1 MRNAEFLFVDDESS
15 DDSLEILKRAAER
28 DRRIQ
33 VIPQKRSNAGAAR
46 NRGLDAA
53 KGKYV
58 IFLDSDDT
66 FDPNLLTYT
75 VDRAERYD
83 AQVVIFNADILQL
96 PEGTHLEPDWMNQTR
111 VLPRKIFAGRDA
123 ADHLFQMLNP
133 WTKLYRREYILR
145 EGFRY
150 QSQYST
156 NDAYFTMMALS
167 CAERIITLP
176 ARLVHYH
183 TGRSGNI
190 QSKKD
195 RAPLDAYN
203 AFLAARRDLRAR
215 GILDAF
221 DRALAIKAAESMI
234 RELNTQKKPESR
246 QILYNALQNGGL
258 SALGFD
264 AIRQDPDARR
274 VLGEKLNQ
282 CEKILTENWNLTEWS
297 YWKKIKAQ
305 KEISTSVDHLQDMV
319 IRMRLE
325 KEKYESQIL
334 SMSSRISMNALH
346 MAEHG
351 ILPPQDNVILFSDFY
366 INASDFSCIVK
377 SSKRSN
383 ADRICFSLTPAV
395 QMLHPDAIACAL
407 ATLCGEGYHDVYLD
421 LVISV
426 EAKAQLETFTNAVW
440 HTRSGSIPAYNAP
453 DEKDGILLNFS
464 GGFDSLAAKALLPEN
479 TELIAV
485 DFGGWFQREA
495 DFFERFSPH
504 ILKTNFRQL
513 KYDRETWTFMGA
525 GALLFS
531 NALNCKYNVFGT
543 IFEANEDQIN
553 DHPLNAASVDTLP
566 FSILG
571 MKDIRLTNG
580 LTEVGTAMVVTH
592 FYPDIVLD
600 SLKSLAAAGSE
611 KLYRKQVLLNIIC
624 NKYHRQISPVEYNA
638 PDTKN
643 VSVPFG
649 TNYALDFL
657 ALYELKN
664 AGEEIVHNTVTDIPA
679 DAYAL
684 AEKLSLRFY
693 ERLNPSFL
701 HTVPDQIRPY
711 YLDRLHEA
719 GIVEFDDDDWNE
731 LHQVRQ
737 LLAKYY
743 PNIKA

>member
-1 MRNAEFLFVDDESS
+1 MEKPVVSVIIPVYNGETYLKECLDSVIRQSFSHWEMICINDGSTDGSLRILEDFARMDDRIRVLSQDNQGQSAARNAGMRCALGAYILFLDCDDRLMPDALERLTERAAEDQLDILYFDGETFFNDGLDTEEKFAGYRQVYHAKITISGTLTGTEMFRTLYESGSYRVSVCMQLFRRTFLQETGMTFYPGILYEDNLFTMKTMTQAKRTGYCHQTFYMRRIRPNSIVTQSKDYRHLRSYVIAYTQIAAYAMDAKLPAEVMPGVRAQLRSLMAHAVDVFSSLDPQQREKITRTYPESSLILETVTVWEKAAQGGAAQPTRPTGIRKAITGKLQKLIAHLKEDGIGSTAVLCLKILLEKTGIDKLRRRLRAKIHFYRPSRHANGIAAAPYSPDAPFVSVILPVHNGHDYLGDTIASLQAQTMRNAEFLFVDDESS

-123 ADHLFQMLNP
+123 AGHLYQMLNP

-264 AIRQDPDARR
+264 AIRQDPDARKQ
-274 VLGEKLNQ
+274 LGESLDQ
-282 CEKILTENWNLTEWS
+282 CEKIL
-297 YWKKIKAQ
+297 
-305 KEISTSVDHLQDMV
+305 
-319 IRMRLE
+319 
-325 KEKYESQIL
+325 
-334 SMSSRISMNALH
+334 
-346 MAEHG
+346 
-351 ILPPQDNVILFSDFY
+351 
-366 INASDFSCIVK
+366 
-377 SSKRSN
+377 
-383 ADRICFSLTPAV
+383 
-395 QMLHPDAIACAL
+395 
-407 ATLCGEGYHDVYLD
+407 
-421 LVISV
+421 
-426 EAKAQLETFTNAVW
+426 
-440 HTRSGSIPAYNAP
+440 
-453 DEKDGILLNFS
+453 
-464 GGFDSLAAKALLPEN
+464 
-479 TELIAV
+479 
-485 DFGGWFQREA
+485 
-495 DFFERFSPH
+495 
-504 ILKTNFRQL
+504 
-513 KYDRETWTFMGA
+513 
-525 GALLFS
+525 
-531 NALNCKYNVFGT
+531 
-543 IFEANEDQIN
+543 NEDW
-553 DHPLNAASVDTLP
+553 
-566 FSILG
+566 
-571 MKDIRLTNG
+571 
-580 LTEVGTAMVVTH
+580 
-592 FYPDIVLD
+592 
-600 SLKSLAAAGSE
+600 SL
-611 KLYRKQVLLNIIC
+611 
-624 NKYHRQISPVEYNA
+624 SPWGQ
-638 PDTKN
+638 D
-643 VSVPFG
+643 
-649 TNYALDFL
+649 
-657 ALYELKN
+657 
-664 AGEEIVHNTVTDIPA
+664 
-679 DAYAL
+679 
-684 AEKLSLRFY
+684 
-693 ERLNPSFL
+693 
-701 HTVPDQIRPY
+701 
-711 YLDRLHEA
+711 
-719 GIVEFDDDDWNE
+719 
-731 LHQVRQ
+731 
-737 LLAKYY
+737 
-743 PNIKA
+743 

>member
-1 MRNAEFLFVDDESS
+1 MEKPVVSVIIPVYNGEKYLKECLDSVIRQSFSHWEMICINDGSTDGSLRILEDFARMDDRIRVLSQDNQGQSAARNAGMRCALGAYILFLDCDDRLMPDALERLTERAAEDQLDILYFDGETFFNDGLDTEEKFAGYRQVYHAKITISGTLTGTEMFRTLYESGSYRVSVCMQLFRRTFLQETGMTFYPGILYEDNLFTMKTMTQAKRTGYCHQTFYMRRIRPNSIVTQSKDYRHLRSYVIAYTQIAAYAMDAKLPAEVMPGVRAQLRSLMAHAVDVFSSLDPQQREKITRTYPESSLILETVTVWEKAAQGGAAQPTRPTGIRKAITGKLQKLIAHLKEDGIGSTAVLCLKILLEKTGIDKLRRRLRAKKHTKKHFYRPSRQANGIAAAPYSPDAPFVSVILPVHNGHDYLGDTIASLQAQTMRNAEFLFVDDESS
-15 DDSLEILKRAAER
+15 DDSLEILKRAAEQ

-33 VIPQKRSNAGAAR
+33 VIPQQRSNAGAAR

-96 PEGTHLEPDWMNQTR
+96 PEGTHLDPDWMNQTR

-264 AIRQDPDARR
+264 AIRQNSNARKQ
-274 VLGEKLNQ
+274 LGESLDQ
-282 CEKILTENWNLTEWS
+282 CEKIL
-297 YWKKIKAQ
+297 
-305 KEISTSVDHLQDMV
+305 
-319 IRMRLE
+319 
-325 KEKYESQIL
+325 
-334 SMSSRISMNALH
+334 
-346 MAEHG
+346 
-351 ILPPQDNVILFSDFY
+351 
-366 INASDFSCIVK
+366 
-377 SSKRSN
+377 
-383 ADRICFSLTPAV
+383 
-395 QMLHPDAIACAL
+395 
-407 ATLCGEGYHDVYLD
+407 
-421 LVISV
+421 
-426 EAKAQLETFTNAVW
+426 
-440 HTRSGSIPAYNAP
+440 
-453 DEKDGILLNFS
+453 
-464 GGFDSLAAKALLPEN
+464 
-479 TELIAV
+479 
-485 DFGGWFQREA
+485 
-495 DFFERFSPH
+495 
-504 ILKTNFRQL
+504 
-513 KYDRETWTFMGA
+513 
-525 GALLFS
+525 
-531 NALNCKYNVFGT
+531 
-543 IFEANEDQIN
+543 NEDW
-553 DHPLNAASVDTLP
+553 
-566 FSILG
+566 
-571 MKDIRLTNG
+571 
-580 LTEVGTAMVVTH
+580 
-592 FYPDIVLD
+592 
-600 SLKSLAAAGSE
+600 SL
-611 KLYRKQVLLNIIC
+611 
-624 NKYHRQISPVEYNA
+624 SPWGQ
-638 PDTKN
+638 D
-643 VSVPFG
+643 
-649 TNYALDFL
+649 
-657 ALYELKN
+657 
-664 AGEEIVHNTVTDIPA
+664 
-679 DAYAL
+679 
-684 AEKLSLRFY
+684 
-693 ERLNPSFL
+693 
-701 HTVPDQIRPY
+701 
-711 YLDRLHEA
+711 
-719 GIVEFDDDDWNE
+719 
-731 LHQVRQ
+731 
-737 LLAKYY
+737 
-743 PNIKA
+743 

>member
-1 MRNAEFLFVDDESS
+1 MEKPVVSVIIPVYNGEKYLKECLDSVIRQSFSHWEMICINDGSTDGSLRILEDFARMDDRIRVLSQDNQGQSAARNAGMRCAQGAYILFLDCDDRLMPDALERLTERAVEDQLDILYFDGETFFNDGLDTEEKFAGYRQVYHAKITISGTLTGTEMFRTLYESGSYRVSVCMQLFRRTFLQETGMTFYPGILYEDNLFTMKTMTQAKRTGYCHQTFYMRRIRPNSIVTQSKDYRHLRSYVIAYTQIAAYAMDAKLPAEVMPGVRAQLRSLMAHAVDVFSTLDPQQREKITRTYPESSLILETVTVWEKAAQGGAAQPTRPTGIRKAITGKLQKLIAHLKEDGIGSTAVLCLKILLEKTGIDKLRRRLRAKIHFYRPSRHANGIAAAPYSPDAPFVSVILPVHNGHDYLGDTIASLQAQTMRNAEFLFVDDESS

-58 IFLDSDDT
+58 VFLDSDDT

-215 GILDAF
+215 GILGAF

-264 AIRQDPDARR
+264 AIRQDPDARKQ
-274 VLGEKLNQ
+274 LGESLDQ
-282 CEKILTENWNLTEWS
+282 CEKIL
-297 YWKKIKAQ
+297 
-305 KEISTSVDHLQDMV
+305 
-319 IRMRLE
+319 
-325 KEKYESQIL
+325 
-334 SMSSRISMNALH
+334 
-346 MAEHG
+346 
-351 ILPPQDNVILFSDFY
+351 
-366 INASDFSCIVK
+366 
-377 SSKRSN
+377 
-383 ADRICFSLTPAV
+383 
-395 QMLHPDAIACAL
+395 
-407 ATLCGEGYHDVYLD
+407 
-421 LVISV
+421 
-426 EAKAQLETFTNAVW
+426 
-440 HTRSGSIPAYNAP
+440 
-453 DEKDGILLNFS
+453 
-464 GGFDSLAAKALLPEN
+464 
-479 TELIAV
+479 
-485 DFGGWFQREA
+485 
-495 DFFERFSPH
+495 
-504 ILKTNFRQL
+504 
-513 KYDRETWTFMGA
+513 
-525 GALLFS
+525 
-531 NALNCKYNVFGT
+531 
-543 IFEANEDQIN
+543 NEDW
-553 DHPLNAASVDTLP
+553 
-566 FSILG
+566 
-571 MKDIRLTNG
+571 
-580 LTEVGTAMVVTH
+580 
-592 FYPDIVLD
+592 
-600 SLKSLAAAGSE
+600 SL
-611 KLYRKQVLLNIIC
+611 
-624 NKYHRQISPVEYNA
+624 SPWGQ
-638 PDTKN
+638 D
-643 VSVPFG
+643 
-649 TNYALDFL
+649 
-657 ALYELKN
+657 
-664 AGEEIVHNTVTDIPA
+664 
-679 DAYAL
+679 
-684 AEKLSLRFY
+684 
-693 ERLNPSFL
+693 
-701 HTVPDQIRPY
+701 
-711 YLDRLHEA
+711 
-719 GIVEFDDDDWNE
+719 
-731 LHQVRQ
+731 
-737 LLAKYY
+737 
-743 PNIKA
+743 

>member
-1 MRNAEFLFVDDESS
+1 MEKPVVSVIIPVYNGEKYLKECLDSVIRQSFSHWEMICINDGSTDGSLRILEDFARMDDRIRVLSQDNQGQSAARNAGMRCAQGAYILFLDCDDRLMPDALERLTERAVEDQLDILYFDGETFFNDGLDTEEKFAGYRQVYHAKITISGTLTGTEMFRTLYESGSYRVSVCMQLFRRTFLQETGMTFYPGILYEDNLFTMKTMTQAKRTGYCHQTFYMRRIRPNSIVTQSKDYRHLRSYVIAYTQIAAYAMDAKLPAEVMPGVRAQLRSLMAHAVDVFSSLDPQQREKITRTYPESSLILETVTVWEKAAQGGAAQPTRPTGIRKAITGKLQKLIAHLKEDGIGSTAVLCLKILLEKTGIDKLRRRLRAKKHTKKHFYRPSRQANGIAAAPYSPDAPFVSVILPVHNGHDYLGDTIASLQAQTMRNAEFLFVDDESS

-123 ADHLFQMLNP
+123 AGHLYQMLNP

-258 SALGFD
+258 TALGFD
-264 AIRQDPDARR
+264 GIRQNSNARKQ
-274 VLGEKLNQ
+274 LGESLDQ
-282 CEKILTENWNLTEWS
+282 CEKIL
-297 YWKKIKAQ
+297 
-305 KEISTSVDHLQDMV
+305 
-319 IRMRLE
+319 
-325 KEKYESQIL
+325 
-334 SMSSRISMNALH
+334 
-346 MAEHG
+346 
-351 ILPPQDNVILFSDFY
+351 
-366 INASDFSCIVK
+366 
-377 SSKRSN
+377 
-383 ADRICFSLTPAV
+383 
-395 QMLHPDAIACAL
+395 
-407 ATLCGEGYHDVYLD
+407 
-421 LVISV
+421 
-426 EAKAQLETFTNAVW
+426 
-440 HTRSGSIPAYNAP
+440 
-453 DEKDGILLNFS
+453 
-464 GGFDSLAAKALLPEN
+464 
-479 TELIAV
+479 
-485 DFGGWFQREA
+485 
-495 DFFERFSPH
+495 
-504 ILKTNFRQL
+504 
-513 KYDRETWTFMGA
+513 
-525 GALLFS
+525 
-531 NALNCKYNVFGT
+531 
-543 IFEANEDQIN
+543 NEDW
-553 DHPLNAASVDTLP
+553 
-566 FSILG
+566 
-571 MKDIRLTNG
+571 
-580 LTEVGTAMVVTH
+580 
-592 FYPDIVLD
+592 
-600 SLKSLAAAGSE
+600 SL
-611 KLYRKQVLLNIIC
+611 
-624 NKYHRQISPVEYNA
+624 SPWGQ
-638 PDTKN
+638 D
-643 VSVPFG
+643 
-649 TNYALDFL
+649 
-657 ALYELKN
+657 
-664 AGEEIVHNTVTDIPA
+664 
-679 DAYAL
+679 
-684 AEKLSLRFY
+684 
-693 ERLNPSFL
+693 
-701 HTVPDQIRPY
+701 
-711 YLDRLHEA
+711 
-719 GIVEFDDDDWNE
+719 
-731 LHQVRQ
+731 
-737 LLAKYY
+737 
-743 PNIKA
+743 

>member
-1 MRNAEFLFVDDESS
+1 MEKPVVSVIIPVYNGEKYLKECLDSVIRQSFSHWEMICINDGSTDGSLRILEDFARMDDRIRVLSQDNQGQSAARNAGMRCAQGAYILFLDCDDRLMPDALERLTERAVEDQLDILYFDGETFFNDGLDTEEKFAGYRQVYHAKITISGTLTGTEMFRTLYESGSYRVSVCMQLFRRTFLQETGMTFYPGILYEDNLFTMKTMTQAKRTGYCHQTFYMRRIRPNSIVTQSKDYRHLRSYVIAYTQIAAYAMDAKLPAEVMPGVRAQLRSLMAHAVDVFSSLDPQQREKITRTYPESSLILETVTVWEKAAQGGAAQPTRPTGIRKAITGKLQKLIAHLKEDGIGSTAVLCLKILLEKTGIDKLRRRLRAKKHTKKHFYRPSRQANGIAAAPYSPDAPFVSVILPVHNGHDYLGDTIASLQAQTMRNAEFLFVDDESS

-123 ADHLFQMLNP
+123 AGHLYQMLNP

-167 CAERIITLP
+167 CAERIITVP

-258 SALGFD
+258 TALGFD
-264 AIRQDPDARR
+264 GIRQNSNARKQ
-274 VLGEKLNQ
+274 LGESLDQ
-282 CEKILTENWNLTEWS
+282 CEKIL
-297 YWKKIKAQ
+297 
-305 KEISTSVDHLQDMV
+305 
-319 IRMRLE
+319 
-325 KEKYESQIL
+325 
-334 SMSSRISMNALH
+334 
-346 MAEHG
+346 
-351 ILPPQDNVILFSDFY
+351 
-366 INASDFSCIVK
+366 
-377 SSKRSN
+377 
-383 ADRICFSLTPAV
+383 
-395 QMLHPDAIACAL
+395 
-407 ATLCGEGYHDVYLD
+407 
-421 LVISV
+421 
-426 EAKAQLETFTNAVW
+426 
-440 HTRSGSIPAYNAP
+440 
-453 DEKDGILLNFS
+453 
-464 GGFDSLAAKALLPEN
+464 
-479 TELIAV
+479 
-485 DFGGWFQREA
+485 
-495 DFFERFSPH
+495 
-504 ILKTNFRQL
+504 
-513 KYDRETWTFMGA
+513 
-525 GALLFS
+525 
-531 NALNCKYNVFGT
+531 
-543 IFEANEDQIN
+543 NEDW
-553 DHPLNAASVDTLP
+553 
-566 FSILG
+566 
-571 MKDIRLTNG
+571 
-580 LTEVGTAMVVTH
+580 
-592 FYPDIVLD
+592 
-600 SLKSLAAAGSE
+600 SL
-611 KLYRKQVLLNIIC
+611 
-624 NKYHRQISPVEYNA
+624 SPWGQ
-638 PDTKN
+638 D
-643 VSVPFG
+643 
-649 TNYALDFL
+649 
-657 ALYELKN
+657 
-664 AGEEIVHNTVTDIPA
+664 
-679 DAYAL
+679 
-684 AEKLSLRFY
+684 
-693 ERLNPSFL
+693 
-701 HTVPDQIRPY
+701 
-711 YLDRLHEA
+711 
-719 GIVEFDDDDWNE
+719 
-731 LHQVRQ
+731 
-737 LLAKYY
+737 
-743 PNIKA
+743 

>member
-1 MRNAEFLFVDDESS
+1 MHNGHDYLGDTIASLQAQTMRNAEFLFVDDESS
-15 DDSLEILKRAAER
+15 DDSLEILKRAAEQ

-58 IFLDSDDT
+58 VFLDSDDT

-215 GILDAF
+215 GILGAF

-264 AIRQDPDARR
+264 AIRQDPDARKQ
-274 VLGEKLNQ
+274 LGESLDQ
-282 CEKILTENWNLTEWS
+282 CEKIL
-297 YWKKIKAQ
+297 
-305 KEISTSVDHLQDMV
+305 
-319 IRMRLE
+319 
-325 KEKYESQIL
+325 
-334 SMSSRISMNALH
+334 
-346 MAEHG
+346 
-351 ILPPQDNVILFSDFY
+351 
-366 INASDFSCIVK
+366 
-377 SSKRSN
+377 
-383 ADRICFSLTPAV
+383 
-395 QMLHPDAIACAL
+395 
-407 ATLCGEGYHDVYLD
+407 
-421 LVISV
+421 
-426 EAKAQLETFTNAVW
+426 
-440 HTRSGSIPAYNAP
+440 
-453 DEKDGILLNFS
+453 
-464 GGFDSLAAKALLPEN
+464 
-479 TELIAV
+479 
-485 DFGGWFQREA
+485 
-495 DFFERFSPH
+495 
-504 ILKTNFRQL
+504 
-513 KYDRETWTFMGA
+513 
-525 GALLFS
+525 
-531 NALNCKYNVFGT
+531 
-543 IFEANEDQIN
+543 NEDW
-553 DHPLNAASVDTLP
+553 
-566 FSILG
+566 
-571 MKDIRLTNG
+571 
-580 LTEVGTAMVVTH
+580 
-592 FYPDIVLD
+592 
-600 SLKSLAAAGSE
+600 SL
-611 KLYRKQVLLNIIC
+611 
-624 NKYHRQISPVEYNA
+624 SPWGQ
-638 PDTKN
+638 D
-643 VSVPFG
+643 
-649 TNYALDFL
+649 
-657 ALYELKN
+657 
-664 AGEEIVHNTVTDIPA
+664 
-679 DAYAL
+679 
-684 AEKLSLRFY
+684 
-693 ERLNPSFL
+693 
-701 HTVPDQIRPY
+701 
-711 YLDRLHEA
+711 
-719 GIVEFDDDDWNE
+719 
-731 LHQVRQ
+731 
-737 LLAKYY
+737 
-743 PNIKA
+743 

>member
-1 MRNAEFLFVDDESS
+1 MKNLINKLHKLIAHLKEDGIGSTAVLCLKILLEKTGIDKLRRRLRAKIHFYRPSRQANGIAAAPYSPNAPFVSVILPVHNGHDYLGDTIASLQAQTMRNAEFLFVDDESS
-15 DDSLEILKRAAER
+15 DDSLEILKRAAEQ

-123 ADHLFQMLNP
+123 AGHLYQILNP

-258 SALGFD
+258 TALGFD
-264 AIRQDPDARR
+264 GIRQNSNARKQ
-274 VLGEKLNQ
+274 LGESLDQ
-282 CEKILTENWNLTEWS
+282 CEKIL
-297 YWKKIKAQ
+297 
-305 KEISTSVDHLQDMV
+305 
-319 IRMRLE
+319 
-325 KEKYESQIL
+325 
-334 SMSSRISMNALH
+334 
-346 MAEHG
+346 
-351 ILPPQDNVILFSDFY
+351 
-366 INASDFSCIVK
+366 
-377 SSKRSN
+377 
-383 ADRICFSLTPAV
+383 
-395 QMLHPDAIACAL
+395 
-407 ATLCGEGYHDVYLD
+407 
-421 LVISV
+421 
-426 EAKAQLETFTNAVW
+426 
-440 HTRSGSIPAYNAP
+440 
-453 DEKDGILLNFS
+453 
-464 GGFDSLAAKALLPEN
+464 
-479 TELIAV
+479 
-485 DFGGWFQREA
+485 
-495 DFFERFSPH
+495 
-504 ILKTNFRQL
+504 
-513 KYDRETWTFMGA
+513 
-525 GALLFS
+525 
-531 NALNCKYNVFGT
+531 
-543 IFEANEDQIN
+543 NEDW
-553 DHPLNAASVDTLP
+553 
-566 FSILG
+566 
-571 MKDIRLTNG
+571 
-580 LTEVGTAMVVTH
+580 
-592 FYPDIVLD
+592 
-600 SLKSLAAAGSE
+600 SL
-611 KLYRKQVLLNIIC
+611 
-624 NKYHRQISPVEYNA
+624 SPWGQ
-638 PDTKN
+638 D
-643 VSVPFG
+643 
-649 TNYALDFL
+649 
-657 ALYELKN
+657 
-664 AGEEIVHNTVTDIPA
+664 
-679 DAYAL
+679 
-684 AEKLSLRFY
+684 
-693 ERLNPSFL
+693 
-701 HTVPDQIRPY
+701 
-711 YLDRLHEA
+711 
-719 GIVEFDDDDWNE
+719 
-731 LHQVRQ
+731 
-737 LLAKYY
+737 
-743 PNIKA
+743 

>member
-1 MRNAEFLFVDDESS
+1 MEKPVVSVIIPVYNGEKYLKECLDSVIRQSFSHWEMICINDGSTDGSLRILEDFARMDDRIRVLSQDNQGQSAARNAGMRCALGAYILFLDCDDRLMPDALERLTERAAEDQLDILYFDGETFFNDGLDTEEKFAGYRQVYHAKITISGTLTGTEMFRTLYESGSYRVSVCMQLFRRTFLQETGMTFYPGILYEDNLFTMKTMTQAKRTGYCHQTFYMRRIRPNSIVTQSKDYRHLRSYVIAYTQIAAYAMDAKLPAEVMPGVRAQLRSLMAHAVDVFSSLDPQQREKITRTYPESSLILETVTVWEKAAQGGAAQPTRPTGIRKAITGKLQKLIAHLKEDGIGSTAVLCLKILLEKTGIDKLRRRLRAKKHTKKHFYRPSRQANGIAAAPYSPDAPFVSVILPVHNGHDYLGDTIASLQAQTMRNAEFLFVDDESS
-15 DDSLEILKRAAER
+15 DDSLEILKRAAEQ

-33 VIPQKRSNAGAAR
+33 VIPQQRSNAGAAR

-123 ADHLFQMLNP
+123 AGHLYQMLNP

-264 AIRQDPDARR
+264 AIRQNSNARKQ
-274 VLGEKLNQ
+274 LGESLDQ
-282 CEKILTENWNLTEWS
+282 CEKIL
-297 YWKKIKAQ
+297 
-305 KEISTSVDHLQDMV
+305 
-319 IRMRLE
+319 
-325 KEKYESQIL
+325 
-334 SMSSRISMNALH
+334 
-346 MAEHG
+346 
-351 ILPPQDNVILFSDFY
+351 
-366 INASDFSCIVK
+366 
-377 SSKRSN
+377 
-383 ADRICFSLTPAV
+383 
-395 QMLHPDAIACAL
+395 
-407 ATLCGEGYHDVYLD
+407 
-421 LVISV
+421 
-426 EAKAQLETFTNAVW
+426 
-440 HTRSGSIPAYNAP
+440 
-453 DEKDGILLNFS
+453 
-464 GGFDSLAAKALLPEN
+464 
-479 TELIAV
+479 
-485 DFGGWFQREA
+485 
-495 DFFERFSPH
+495 
-504 ILKTNFRQL
+504 
-513 KYDRETWTFMGA
+513 
-525 GALLFS
+525 
-531 NALNCKYNVFGT
+531 
-543 IFEANEDQIN
+543 NEDW
-553 DHPLNAASVDTLP
+553 
-566 FSILG
+566 
-571 MKDIRLTNG
+571 
-580 LTEVGTAMVVTH
+580 
-592 FYPDIVLD
+592 
-600 SLKSLAAAGSE
+600 SL
-611 KLYRKQVLLNIIC
+611 
-624 NKYHRQISPVEYNA
+624 SPWGQ
-638 PDTKN
+638 D
-643 VSVPFG
+643 
-649 TNYALDFL
+649 
-657 ALYELKN
+657 
-664 AGEEIVHNTVTDIPA
+664 
-679 DAYAL
+679 
-684 AEKLSLRFY
+684 
-693 ERLNPSFL
+693 
-701 HTVPDQIRPY
+701 
-711 YLDRLHEA
+711 
-719 GIVEFDDDDWNE
+719 
-731 LHQVRQ
+731 
-737 LLAKYY
+737 
-743 PNIKA
+743 

>member
-1 MRNAEFLFVDDESS
+1 MEKPVVSVIIPVYNGEKYLKECLDSVIRQSFSHWEMICINDGSTDGSLRILEDFARMDDRIRVLSQDNQGQSAARNAGMRCALGAYILFLDCDDRLMPDALERLTERAAEDQLDILYFDGETFFNDGLDTEEKFAGYRQVYHAKITISGTLTGTEMFRTLYESGSYRVSVCMQLFRRTFLQETGMTFYPGILYEDNLFTMKTMTQAKRTGYCHQTFYMRRIRPNSIVTQSKDYRHLRSYVIAYTQIAAYAMDAKLPAEVMPGVRAQLRSLMAHAVDVFSSLDPQQREKITRTYPESSLILETVTVWEKAAQGGAAQPTRPTGIRKAITGKLQKLIAHLKEDGIGSTAVLCLKILLEKTGIDKLRRRLRAKKHTKKHFYRPSRQANGIAAAPYSPDAPFVSVILPVHNGHDYLGDTIASLQAQTMRNAEFLFVDDESS
-15 DDSLEILKRAAER
+15 DDSLEILKRAAEQ

-96 PEGTHLEPDWMNQTR
+96 PEGTHLDPDWMNQTR

-123 ADHLFQMLNP
+123 AGHLYQMLNP

-264 AIRQDPDARR
+264 GIRQNSNARKQ
-274 VLGEKLNQ
+274 LGESLDQ
-282 CEKILTENWNLTEWS
+282 CEKIL
-297 YWKKIKAQ
+297 
-305 KEISTSVDHLQDMV
+305 
-319 IRMRLE
+319 
-325 KEKYESQIL
+325 
-334 SMSSRISMNALH
+334 
-346 MAEHG
+346 
-351 ILPPQDNVILFSDFY
+351 
-366 INASDFSCIVK
+366 
-377 SSKRSN
+377 
-383 ADRICFSLTPAV
+383 
-395 QMLHPDAIACAL
+395 
-407 ATLCGEGYHDVYLD
+407 
-421 LVISV
+421 
-426 EAKAQLETFTNAVW
+426 
-440 HTRSGSIPAYNAP
+440 
-453 DEKDGILLNFS
+453 
-464 GGFDSLAAKALLPEN
+464 
-479 TELIAV
+479 
-485 DFGGWFQREA
+485 
-495 DFFERFSPH
+495 
-504 ILKTNFRQL
+504 
-513 KYDRETWTFMGA
+513 
-525 GALLFS
+525 
-531 NALNCKYNVFGT
+531 
-543 IFEANEDQIN
+543 NEDW
-553 DHPLNAASVDTLP
+553 
-566 FSILG
+566 
-571 MKDIRLTNG
+571 
-580 LTEVGTAMVVTH
+580 
-592 FYPDIVLD
+592 
-600 SLKSLAAAGSE
+600 SL
-611 KLYRKQVLLNIIC
+611 
-624 NKYHRQISPVEYNA
+624 SPWGQ
-638 PDTKN
+638 D
-643 VSVPFG
+643 
-649 TNYALDFL
+649 
-657 ALYELKN
+657 
-664 AGEEIVHNTVTDIPA
+664 
-679 DAYAL
+679 
-684 AEKLSLRFY
+684 
-693 ERLNPSFL
+693 
-701 HTVPDQIRPY
+701 
-711 YLDRLHEA
+711 
-719 GIVEFDDDDWNE
+719 
-731 LHQVRQ
+731 
-737 LLAKYY
+737 
-743 PNIKA
+743 

>member
-1 MRNAEFLFVDDESS
+1 MEKPVVSVIIPVYNGEKYLKECLDSVIRQSFSHWEMICINDGSTDGSLRILEDFARMDDRIRVLSQDNQGQSAARNAGMRCAQGAYILFLDCDDRLMPDALERLTERAVEDQLDILYFDGETFFNDGLDTEEKFAGYRQVYHAKITISGTLTGTEMFRTLYESGSYRVSVCMQLFRRTFLQETGMTFYPGILYEDNLFTMKTMTQAKRTGYCHQTFYMRRIRPNSIVTQSKDYRHLRSYVIAYTQIAAYAMDAKLPAEVMPGVRAQLRSLMAHAVNVFSDLDPRQREKITRTYPESSLILETVTVWEKAAQGGAAQPTRPTGIRKAITGKLQKLIAHLKEDGIGSTAVLCLKILLEKTGIDKLRRRLRAKKHTKKHFYRPSRQANGIAAAPYSPDAPFVSVILPVHNGHDYLGDTIASLQAQTMRNAEFLFVDDESS

-123 ADHLFQMLNP
+123 AGHLYQMLNP

-167 CAERIITLP
+167 CAERIITVP

-258 SALGFD
+258 TALGFD
-264 AIRQDPDARR
+264 GIRQNSNARKQ
-274 VLGEKLNQ
+274 LGESLDQ
-282 CEKILTENWNLTEWS
+282 CEKIL
-297 YWKKIKAQ
+297 
-305 KEISTSVDHLQDMV
+305 
-319 IRMRLE
+319 
-325 KEKYESQIL
+325 
-334 SMSSRISMNALH
+334 
-346 MAEHG
+346 
-351 ILPPQDNVILFSDFY
+351 
-366 INASDFSCIVK
+366 
-377 SSKRSN
+377 
-383 ADRICFSLTPAV
+383 
-395 QMLHPDAIACAL
+395 
-407 ATLCGEGYHDVYLD
+407 
-421 LVISV
+421 
-426 EAKAQLETFTNAVW
+426 
-440 HTRSGSIPAYNAP
+440 
-453 DEKDGILLNFS
+453 
-464 GGFDSLAAKALLPEN
+464 
-479 TELIAV
+479 
-485 DFGGWFQREA
+485 
-495 DFFERFSPH
+495 
-504 ILKTNFRQL
+504 
-513 KYDRETWTFMGA
+513 
-525 GALLFS
+525 
-531 NALNCKYNVFGT
+531 
-543 IFEANEDQIN
+543 NEDW
-553 DHPLNAASVDTLP
+553 
-566 FSILG
+566 
-571 MKDIRLTNG
+571 
-580 LTEVGTAMVVTH
+580 
-592 FYPDIVLD
+592 
-600 SLKSLAAAGSE
+600 SL
-611 KLYRKQVLLNIIC
+611 
-624 NKYHRQISPVEYNA
+624 SPWGQ
-638 PDTKN
+638 D
-643 VSVPFG
+643 
-649 TNYALDFL
+649 
-657 ALYELKN
+657 
-664 AGEEIVHNTVTDIPA
+664 
-679 DAYAL
+679 
-684 AEKLSLRFY
+684 
-693 ERLNPSFL
+693 
-701 HTVPDQIRPY
+701 
-711 YLDRLHEA
+711 
-719 GIVEFDDDDWNE
+719 
-731 LHQVRQ
+731 
-737 LLAKYY
+737 
-743 PNIKA
+743 

>member
-1 MRNAEFLFVDDESS
+1 MEKPVVSVIIPVYNGEKYLKECLDSVIRQSFSHWEMICINDGSTDGSLRILEDFARMDDRIRVLSQDNQGQSAARNAGMRCALGAYILFLDCDDRLMPDALERLTERAVEDQLDILYFDGETFFNDGLDTEEKFAGYRQVYHAKITISGTLTGTEMFRTLYESGSYRVSVCMQLFRRTFLQETGMTFYPGILYEDNLFTMKTMTQAKRTGYCHQTFYMRRIRPNSIVTQSKDYRHLRSYVIAYTQIAAYAMDAKLPAEVMPGVRAQLRSLMAHAVNVFSDLDPRQREKITRTYPESSLILETVTVWEKAAQGGAAQPTRPTGIRKAITGKLQKLIAHLKEDGIGSTAVLCLKILLEKTGIDKLRRRLRAKKHTKKHFYRPSRQANGIAAAPYSPDAPFVSVILPVHNGHDYLGDTIASLQAQTMRNAEFLFVDDESS

-123 ADHLFQMLNP
+123 AGHLYQMLNP

-258 SALGFD
+258 TALGFD
-264 AIRQDPDARR
+264 GIRQNSNARKQ
-274 VLGEKLNQ
+274 LGESLDQ
-282 CEKILTENWNLTEWS
+282 CEKIL
-297 YWKKIKAQ
+297 
-305 KEISTSVDHLQDMV
+305 
-319 IRMRLE
+319 
-325 KEKYESQIL
+325 
-334 SMSSRISMNALH
+334 
-346 MAEHG
+346 
-351 ILPPQDNVILFSDFY
+351 
-366 INASDFSCIVK
+366 
-377 SSKRSN
+377 
-383 ADRICFSLTPAV
+383 
-395 QMLHPDAIACAL
+395 
-407 ATLCGEGYHDVYLD
+407 
-421 LVISV
+421 
-426 EAKAQLETFTNAVW
+426 
-440 HTRSGSIPAYNAP
+440 
-453 DEKDGILLNFS
+453 
-464 GGFDSLAAKALLPEN
+464 
-479 TELIAV
+479 
-485 DFGGWFQREA
+485 
-495 DFFERFSPH
+495 
-504 ILKTNFRQL
+504 
-513 KYDRETWTFMGA
+513 
-525 GALLFS
+525 
-531 NALNCKYNVFGT
+531 
-543 IFEANEDQIN
+543 NEDW
-553 DHPLNAASVDTLP
+553 
-566 FSILG
+566 
-571 MKDIRLTNG
+571 
-580 LTEVGTAMVVTH
+580 
-592 FYPDIVLD
+592 
-600 SLKSLAAAGSE
+600 SL
-611 KLYRKQVLLNIIC
+611 
-624 NKYHRQISPVEYNA
+624 SPWGQ
-638 PDTKN
+638 D
-643 VSVPFG
+643 
-649 TNYALDFL
+649 
-657 ALYELKN
+657 
-664 AGEEIVHNTVTDIPA
+664 
-679 DAYAL
+679 
-684 AEKLSLRFY
+684 
-693 ERLNPSFL
+693 
-701 HTVPDQIRPY
+701 
-711 YLDRLHEA
+711 
-719 GIVEFDDDDWNE
+719 
-731 LHQVRQ
+731 
-737 LLAKYY
+737 
-743 PNIKA
+743 

>member
-1 MRNAEFLFVDDESS
+1 MEKPVVSVIIPVYNGEKYLKECLDSVIRQSFSHWEMICINDGSTDGSLRILEDFARMDDRIRVLSQDNQGQSAARNAGMRCAQGAYILFLDCDDRLMPDALERLTERAVEDQLDILYFDGETFFNDGLDTEEKFAGYRQVYHAKITISGTLTGTEMFRTLYESGSYRVSVCMQLFRRTFLQETGMTFYPGILYEDNLFTMKTMTQAKRTGYCHQTFYMRRIRPNSIVTQSKDYRHLRSYVIAYTQIAAYAMDAKLPAEVMPGVRAQLRSLMAHAVDVFSALDPQQREKITRTYPESSLILETVTVWEKAAQGGAAQPTRPTGIRKAITGKLQKLIAHLKEDGIGSTAVLCLKILLEKTGIDKLRRRLRAKKHTKKHFYRPSRQANGIAAAPYSPDAPFVSVILPVHNGHDYLGDTIASLQAQTMRNAEFLFVDDESS

-123 ADHLFQMLNP
+123 AGHLYQMLNP

-264 AIRQDPDARR
+264 AIRQDPNARKQ
-274 VLGEKLNQ
+274 LGESLDQ
-282 CEKILTENWNLTEWS
+282 CEKIL
-297 YWKKIKAQ
+297 
-305 KEISTSVDHLQDMV
+305 
-319 IRMRLE
+319 
-325 KEKYESQIL
+325 
-334 SMSSRISMNALH
+334 
-346 MAEHG
+346 
-351 ILPPQDNVILFSDFY
+351 
-366 INASDFSCIVK
+366 
-377 SSKRSN
+377 
-383 ADRICFSLTPAV
+383 
-395 QMLHPDAIACAL
+395 
-407 ATLCGEGYHDVYLD
+407 
-421 LVISV
+421 
-426 EAKAQLETFTNAVW
+426 
-440 HTRSGSIPAYNAP
+440 
-453 DEKDGILLNFS
+453 
-464 GGFDSLAAKALLPEN
+464 
-479 TELIAV
+479 
-485 DFGGWFQREA
+485 
-495 DFFERFSPH
+495 
-504 ILKTNFRQL
+504 
-513 KYDRETWTFMGA
+513 
-525 GALLFS
+525 
-531 NALNCKYNVFGT
+531 
-543 IFEANEDQIN
+543 NEDW
-553 DHPLNAASVDTLP
+553 
-566 FSILG
+566 
-571 MKDIRLTNG
+571 
-580 LTEVGTAMVVTH
+580 
-592 FYPDIVLD
+592 
-600 SLKSLAAAGSE
+600 SL
-611 KLYRKQVLLNIIC
+611 
-624 NKYHRQISPVEYNA
+624 SPWGQ
-638 PDTKN
+638 D
-643 VSVPFG
+643 
-649 TNYALDFL
+649 
-657 ALYELKN
+657 
-664 AGEEIVHNTVTDIPA
+664 
-679 DAYAL
+679 
-684 AEKLSLRFY
+684 
-693 ERLNPSFL
+693 
-701 HTVPDQIRPY
+701 
-711 YLDRLHEA
+711 
-719 GIVEFDDDDWNE
+719 
-731 LHQVRQ
+731 
-737 LLAKYY
+737 
-743 PNIKA
+743 

>member
-1 MRNAEFLFVDDESS
+1 MEKPVVSVIIPVYNGEKYLKECLDSVIRQSFSHWEMICINDGSTDGSLRILEDFARMDDRIRVLSQDNQGQSAARNAGMRCAQGAYILFLDCDDRLMPDALERLTERAVEDQLDILYFDGETFFNDGLDTEEKFAGYRQVYHAKITISGTLTGTEMFRTLYESGSYRVSVCMQLFRRTFLQETGMTFYPGILYEDNLFTMKTMTQAKRTGYCHQTFYMRRIRPNSIVTQSKDYRHLRSYVIAYTQIAAYAMDAKLPAEVMPGVRAQLRSLMAHAVDVFSALDPQQREKITRTYPESSLILETVTVWEKAAQGGAAQPTRPTGIRKAITGKLQKLIAHLKEDGIGSTAVLCLKILLEKTGIDKLRRRLRAKIHFYRPSRHANGIAAAPYSPDAPFVSVILPVHNGHDYLGDTIASLQAQTMRNAEFLFVDDESS
-15 DDSLEILKRAAER
+15 DDSLEILKRAAEQ

-33 VIPQKRSNAGAAR
+33 VIPQQRSNAGAAR

-123 ADHLFQMLNP
+123 AGHLYQMLNP

-264 AIRQDPDARR
+264 AIRQNSNARKQ
-274 VLGEKLNQ
+274 LGESLDQ
-282 CEKILTENWNLTEWS
+282 CEKIL
-297 YWKKIKAQ
+297 
-305 KEISTSVDHLQDMV
+305 
-319 IRMRLE
+319 
-325 KEKYESQIL
+325 
-334 SMSSRISMNALH
+334 
-346 MAEHG
+346 
-351 ILPPQDNVILFSDFY
+351 
-366 INASDFSCIVK
+366 
-377 SSKRSN
+377 
-383 ADRICFSLTPAV
+383 
-395 QMLHPDAIACAL
+395 
-407 ATLCGEGYHDVYLD
+407 
-421 LVISV
+421 
-426 EAKAQLETFTNAVW
+426 
-440 HTRSGSIPAYNAP
+440 
-453 DEKDGILLNFS
+453 
-464 GGFDSLAAKALLPEN
+464 
-479 TELIAV
+479 
-485 DFGGWFQREA
+485 
-495 DFFERFSPH
+495 
-504 ILKTNFRQL
+504 
-513 KYDRETWTFMGA
+513 
-525 GALLFS
+525 
-531 NALNCKYNVFGT
+531 
-543 IFEANEDQIN
+543 NEDW
-553 DHPLNAASVDTLP
+553 
-566 FSILG
+566 
-571 MKDIRLTNG
+571 
-580 LTEVGTAMVVTH
+580 
-592 FYPDIVLD
+592 
-600 SLKSLAAAGSE
+600 SL
-611 KLYRKQVLLNIIC
+611 
-624 NKYHRQISPVEYNA
+624 SPWGQ
-638 PDTKN
+638 D
-643 VSVPFG
+643 
-649 TNYALDFL
+649 
-657 ALYELKN
+657 
-664 AGEEIVHNTVTDIPA
+664 
-679 DAYAL
+679 
-684 AEKLSLRFY
+684 
-693 ERLNPSFL
+693 
-701 HTVPDQIRPY
+701 
-711 YLDRLHEA
+711 
-719 GIVEFDDDDWNE
+719 
-731 LHQVRQ
+731 
-737 LLAKYY
+737 
-743 PNIKA
+743 